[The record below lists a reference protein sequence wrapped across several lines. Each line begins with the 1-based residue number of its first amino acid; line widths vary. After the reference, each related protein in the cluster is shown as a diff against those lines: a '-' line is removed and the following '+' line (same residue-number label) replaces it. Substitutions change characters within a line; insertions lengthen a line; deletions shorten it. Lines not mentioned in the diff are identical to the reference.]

1 MNIQELATLA
11 ELNCNVKIIIF
22 NNKHLGLVRQQQEL
36 FFGERYSASSF
47 ASGHDFAAIAAGFGI
62 RSYSFDRADFDRI
75 DEIMHSQ
82 GPALIDARIYP
93 AANVLPIVPPGKAN
107 TETVYFSSES
117 ENSRE
122 EQTGNDMCDETA
134 V

>member
-11 ELNCNVKIIIF
+11 ELNLNVKIIIF
-22 NNKHLGLVRQQQEL
+22 NNRHLGLVRQQQEL

-62 RSYSFDRADFDRI
+62 RSYSLERSEFDRI
-75 DEIMHSQ
+75 GEIMHTH
-82 GPALIDARIYP
+82 GPALIDARIHP
-93 AANVLPIVPPGKAN
+93 SANVLPIVPPGKAN
-107 TETVYFSSES
+107 TETVYFSSEPES
-117 ENSRE
+117 AQN
-122 EQTGNDMCDETA
+122 EQPGNDIYDEPA